1 MRSWFD
7 NLPLHHKLI
16 TILLLPLV
24 LFCLAGGFFVV
35 QLSALEKASY
45 ILAANIV
52 KLQALSDIST
62 DGERLANL
70 SALVAESLTPG
81 QAKALQDKEN
91 AVRLNEA
98 QALIAYEAATGAPE
112 SALKNG
118 FLKIEQLSGRIN
130 KDNNTGNVDDIN
142 GILSED
148 LPASLGS
155 FDDRLNNV
163 MQNLR
168 EQGRQ
173 LIQKNKRIQKNAI
186 FVNLGFF
193 VIFTLLMALMISL
206 LFRCVARP
214 IKMLANNMSR
224 LANGDSTTDH
234 ARLDRH
240 DEVGQISRSF
250 HVFQDNYRVRQRL
263 EEEAKNFHLE
273 LDVKLKN
280 AESTAQKSNAEQ
292 TKVVKA
298 MASRLKQLARGDLTV
313 RFTDMVDPAYGPLR
327 SDFNHATA
335 QLEDALRLINA
346 HTGTVCS
353 DAEMIEAMSTR
364 LNNAAVE
371 QMKTMQNMTDALSI
385 IIQNLHKMSVDSA
398 DVRLSVNRTSTQ
410 VENSNAV
417 LGETVA
423 AMGHIASSSTQIS
436 TIIGTIDEIAFQ
448 TNLLALNAGVEAAR
462 AGDAGRGFAVVATEV
477 RALAQRSA
485 DAARKIKGLI
495 SNSSEQVQEG
505 VRLVGKTVQTLEK
518 IVKNVREL
526 EGEVA
531 GVAEVSKAQ
540 SSQLDSVA
548 GALGAMEKIVRFN
561 AKIAKEAAETSSRLT
576 EGAGEL
582 NQMLCRFRVADEA
595 SGVENDTLV
604 QQA

>member
-1 MRSWFD
+1 MRFWFD
-7 NLPLHHKLI
+7 NLPLHRKLI

-24 LFCLAGGFFVV
+24 IFCLAGGFFVI
-35 QLSALEKASY
+35 QLNALEKASS
-45 ILAANIV
+45 ILAENII

-91 AVRLNEA
+91 AVRLNEL
-98 QALIAYEAATGAPE
+98 QALAAYEVATGEPD
-112 SALKNG
+112 SSLKNG
-118 FLKIEQLSGRIN
+118 FLQIEQLASRIN

-142 GILSED
+142 GILSDE
-148 LPASLGS
+148 LPAGLDS
-155 FDDRLNNV
+155 FDNKLNSAT
-163 MQNLR
+163 QKLQR
-168 EQGRQ
+168 QGRG
-173 LIQKNKRIQKNAI
+173 LILQNRKIQKNAI
-186 FVNLGFF
+186 FVSFGFF
-193 VIFTLLMALMISL
+193 VIFALLMVLMTWL
-206 LFRCVARP
+206 LFKCVAKP
-214 IKMLANNMSR
+214 VKALANNMSL
-224 LANGDSTTDH
+224 LAKGESPTDH
-234 ARLDRH
+234 VQFNRH
-240 DEVGQISRSF
+240 DEVGQIAKSF
-250 HVFQDNYRVRQRL
+250 QVFKDNARVRQKL
-263 EEEAKNFHLE
+263 EEEAKHFHKE
-273 LDVKLKN
+273 LDTKLRH
-280 AESTAQKSNAEQ
+280 AEATAQKTNEEQ
-292 TKVVKA
+292 AKVVEA
-298 MASRLKQLARGDLTV
+298 MASRLNQLAKGDLTV

-335 QLEDALRLINA
+335 QLEETLLLINA

-353 DAEMIEAMSTR
+353 DAAMIEGMSTR
-364 LNNAAVE
+364 LNNAATK
-371 QMKTMQNMTDALSI
+371 QMQTMQSMTESLST
-385 IIQNLHKMSVDSA
+385 IIQNLQKMSVDSA

-423 AMGHIASSSTQIS
+423 AMGHIASSSTQIG

-485 DAARKIKGLI
+485 AAAREIKGLI
-495 SNSSEQVQEG
+495 SKSSEQVQEG

-526 EGEVA
+526 EDEVA
-531 GVAEVSKAQ
+531 GVADVSEAQ
-540 SSQLDSVA
+540 SSHLDAVA
-548 GALGAMEKIVRFN
+548 GTLGAMEKIVRFN
-561 AKIAKEAAETSSRLT
+561 AKIARDAAETSSRLL

-582 NQMLCRFRVADEA
+582 NHMLGRFQIKDNAD
-595 SGVENDTLV
+595 GVEQGTLMPV
-604 QQA
+604 